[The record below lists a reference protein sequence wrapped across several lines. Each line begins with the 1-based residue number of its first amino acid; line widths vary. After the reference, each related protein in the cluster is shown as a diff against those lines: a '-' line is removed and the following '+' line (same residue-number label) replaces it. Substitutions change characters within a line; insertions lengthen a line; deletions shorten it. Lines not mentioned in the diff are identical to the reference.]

1 MVRPGFAVVDVETTG
16 FAASRE
22 RIVEIAVVVVE
33 EDGSESEAFCTLLDP
48 GRDPGPTHVHGITAA
63 MVEGAP
69 AFEAIH
75 AYLATLLSG
84 RVLVGHNVAGFD
96 LGFLRAECLRCGVDD
111 VRPEELALI
120 DTLTVARD
128 LLGLYGRASLSDC
141 CSRFG
146 LTWDDHH
153 SALGDARITAALFAA
168 MRSELGDEALGVGEH
183 LTRAA
188 ATRWPA
194 PAPPVLVGGGALAR
208 QGLGRAER
216 AGSGVIAIADP
227 IGGVERP
234 VVRMRPGPVA
244 VPAEVAVAVE
254 VQLSLFEADTEP
266 ETVA

>member
-16 FAASRE
+16 FVASRE

-33 EDGSESEAFCTLLDP
+33 DDGSESEAFCTLLDP
-48 GRDPGPTHVHGITAA
+48 GRDPGPTHIHGITAA

-69 AFEAIH
+69 AFAAIH

-168 MRSELGDEALGVGEH
+168 MRAELGDEALGVSAC
-183 LTRAA
+183 LARAA

-194 PAPPVLVGGGALAR
+194 PGPPVLVGGGAGAR
-208 QGLGRAER
+208 ERLGRAEGEGPGFM
-216 AGSGVIAIADP
+216 ADGTADP
-227 IGGVERP
+227 TVGVERP
-234 VVRMRPGPVA
+234 MVRVRPGPAA
-244 VPAEVAVAVE
+244 VPPKAVAGIA
-254 VQLSLFEADTEP
+254 VQLSLFASETEP
-266 ETVA
+266 VA

>member
-1 MVRPGFAVVDVETTG
+1 VRPGFAVVDVETTG
-16 FAASRE
+16 FVASRE

-188 ATRWPA
+188 AREE
-194 PAPPVLVGGGALAR
+194 
-208 QGLGRAER
+208 LGRAER

>member
-1 MVRPGFAVVDVETTG
+1 VRPGFAVVDVETTG
-16 FAASRE
+16 FVASRE

-69 AFEAIH
+69 AFAAIH

-168 MRSELGDEALGVGEH
+168 MRNELGDEALDVGAC
-183 LTRAA
+183 LARAG

-194 PAPPVLVGGGALAR
+194 PGPPVLVGVGAETGER
-208 QGLGRAER
+208 LGHAER
-216 AGSGVIAIADP
+216 TEAGVMAEGIADLTV
-227 IGGVERP
+227 GVERP
-234 VVRMRPGPVA
+234 MVRVRPGPAA
-244 VPAEVAVAVE
+244 VPLEAGVAFQI
-254 VQLSLFEADTEP
+254 QLPLFGSETEP
-266 ETVA
+266 VA